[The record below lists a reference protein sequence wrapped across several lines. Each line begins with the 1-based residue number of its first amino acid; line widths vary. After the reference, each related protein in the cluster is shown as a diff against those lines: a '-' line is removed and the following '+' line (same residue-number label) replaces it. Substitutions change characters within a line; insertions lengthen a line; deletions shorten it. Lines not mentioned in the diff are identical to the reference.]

1 MRFRNKCMCY
11 PQAHACKV
19 RYTALMNPVNYMNVL
34 HDLLNIVVHENASD
48 IHLSVGAHPMVR
60 MNGVLLPIEKHPV
73 LTEQDLQG
81 FLRTMAQAPQEQR
94 FAETNELDIAYSM
107 PDGSRFRVNAF
118 VAQGAIGIIM
128 RYIPNIIKTFD
139 ELGLPPVLETFT
151 QRKQG
156 LFLVVGPV
164 WQGKTSTLAAMIER
178 INETRN
184 AHIMTI
190 EDPVEFLYAPKK
202 AHINQRE
209 VRVDTVDF
217 PSGLNAALRQD
228 INVLLVG
235 EMRGL
240 EAISRT
246 ITAAE
251 TGHLVFATLHTNSAA
266 QTIDSIIDSFPASQ
280 QGQVMSQ
287 LAATLVAI
295 VSERLIP
302 RINGGR
308 VPATEIMIV
317 NSAIRN
323 LIRERKTYQI
333 DLVIETSIQEGMMTL
348 NRSLS
353 HLVRNKVISLENAET
368 HSLNPAEL
376 RVLLERS

>member
-1 MRFRNKCMCY
+1 MRFRNKCMGY
-11 PQAHACKV
+11 PQAHSCKV

-164 WQGKTSTLAAMIER
+164 GQGKTSTLAAMIER

-190 EDPVEFLYAPKK
+190 EDPVEFLYTPKK

-209 VRVDTVDF
+209 VRVDTSDF
-217 PSGLNAALRQD
+217 GAGLNAALRQD

-240 EAISRT
+240 EAISTT

-266 QTIDSIIDSFPASQ
+266 QTIDRIIDSFPAGQQDQIRLQLSTSLIGVLSQ
-280 QGQVMSQ
+280 
-287 LAATLVAI
+287 
-295 VSERLIP
+295 RLLPKIS
-302 RINGGR
+302 GGR
-308 VPATEIMIV
+308 VPVCELLV
-317 NSAIRN
+317 NTTAVAN
-323 LIRERKTYQI
+323 LIRERRTHEI
-333 DLVIETSIQEGMMTL
+333 RTAIETGSEYGMIDM
-348 NRSLS
+348 NRA
-353 HLVRNKVISLENAET
+353 LVNLVHHGDITAET
-368 HSLNPAEL
+368 AYANSPDP
-376 RVLLERS
+376 RVLERLF